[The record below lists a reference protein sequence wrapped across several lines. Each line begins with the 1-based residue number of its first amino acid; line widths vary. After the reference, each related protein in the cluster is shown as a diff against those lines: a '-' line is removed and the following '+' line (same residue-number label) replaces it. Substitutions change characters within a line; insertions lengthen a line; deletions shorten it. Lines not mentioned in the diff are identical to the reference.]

1 MAAFLAI
8 ISAALF
14 GAGDFFGGLASRR
27 TGIFSVIAIA
37 HLIGLFVILLVAP
50 FMADQFL
57 LNDFFR
63 GSLAGILGL
72 IGIALIFHALQ
83 RGPMTI
89 VAPITSIASAV
100 IPVIWGT
107 THGENLSPMHIVGI
121 SIGMTSIYLIS
132 QARNQNTKE
141 ETTTA
146 LPPWLITES
155 LLSGLC
161 FAGFYIVID
170 GTSSSSEP
178 WPLVAARLTSV
189 CCLLLIGVFTNK
201 TLRVDSSVL
210 PLIFWSGALDT
221 VANLTFLMATNR
233 GMLSIV
239 SVLTSL
245 YPATTI
251 VLAKWVLKEHLTRI
265 QILGLLGALTA
276 TALIASG

>member
-14 GAGDFFGGLASRR
+14 GAGDFLGGLASRR

-37 HLIGLFVILLVAP
+37 QLIGLFVILLVAP

-57 LNDFFR
+57 LGDFFR

-72 IGIALIFHALQ
+72 IGISLIFHALQ

-107 THGENLSPMHIVGI
+107 AHGENLSAVHIVGI

-132 QARNQNTKE
+132 QARDQTLKE
-141 ETTTA
+141 KPTAA

-170 GTSSSSEP
+170 GTSISSEP
-178 WPLVAARLTSV
+178 WPLVGARLTTV
-189 CCLLLIGVFTNK
+189 CCLLLIGIFSRM

-245 YPATTI
+245 YPATTVI
-251 VLAKWVLKEHLTRI
+251 LAKWILKEHLTRI
-265 QILGLLGALTA
+265 QVLGLLGALTA

>member
-14 GAGDFFGGLASRR
+14 GAGDFLGGLASRKTR
-27 TGIFSVIAIA
+27 IFSVIAIA
-37 HLIGLFVILLVAP
+37 HLIGLFFILLLAP
-50 FMADQFL
+50 FMAEEFL

-63 GSLAGILGL
+63 GAVAGILGL
-72 IGIALIFHALQ
+72 IGIAFIFHALQ
-83 RGPMTI
+83 RGPMTV

-107 THGENLSPMHIVGI
+107 AYGENLSSLHIVGI
-121 SIGMTSIYLIS
+121 CIGLVSILLVS
-132 QARNQNTKE
+132 QARSEAIQSDKRR
-141 ETTTA
+141 A

-170 GTSSSSEP
+170 GTSGSSEP

-189 CCLLLIGVFTNK
+189 CCLLAIGIFSNK
-201 TLRVDSSVL
+201 TFRVSSSVL
-210 PLIFWSGALDT
+210 PLVLWSGILDT

-245 YPATTI
+245 YPATTVI
-251 VLAKWVLKEHLTRI
+251 LAKWVLKEHLTRI
-265 QILGLLGALTA
+265 QIFGLFGALTA